1 MSPVRATRRLI
12 AGLPLAIFVGCAAW
26 SEPGVRVELHSR
38 PSVYAGEALRGSA
51 GAVRIEELRWTSSE
65 IELLTCSS
73 AGALGAASIVRAAGR
88 WLLPSAQAHGLSS
101 PTLRAVPT
109 IVDAFASGGVG
120 DLTPPAGQYCGVR
133 YRIAPADA
141 DAIGISGAPE
151 MLGTSFVLR
160 AALDDG
166 AGGERVIELAS
177 QQTLD
182 VTLDVDVELSSE
194 QRGASLA
201 FGCDAER
208 WVRDVDLGQLAFSDG
223 ASEDAILAAFRA
235 SFGVQVE

>member
-1 MSPVRATRRLI
+1 MSPVRAVRRQI
-12 AGLPLAIFVGCAAW
+12 AGLLLAAPIACAAW
-26 SEPGVRVELHSR
+26 SEPGVRVELRSS
-38 PSVYAGEALRGSA
+38 PSVYAGESLRGSA

-73 AGALGAASIVRAAGR
+73 ADARTAAAFMRAAGR
-88 WLLPSAQAHGLSS
+88 WLLPTAEAHGPSS

-141 DAIGISGAPE
+141 DAVGLSGAPD
-151 MLGTSFVLR
+151 MLGASFMLR

-166 AGGERVIELAS
+166 AGGERVIELFS
-177 QQTLD
+177 QQTLE
-182 VTLDVDVELSSE
+182 VTLDLDVELSSE

-223 ASEDAILAAFRA
+223 SSEDAILAAFRA

>member
-1 MSPVRATRRLI
+1 MSSVRATQI
-12 AGLPLAIFVGCAAW
+12 GGLALAASIGCAAW
-26 SEPGVRVELHSR
+26 SEPGVRVELRSR

-65 IELLTCSS
+65 IELLACSS
-73 AGALGAASIVRAAGR
+73 AGALSAASFMRAAGR
-88 WLLPSAQAHGLSS
+88 WLVPTAQAHGLSS
-101 PTLRAVPT
+101 PTVRAVPT
-109 IVDAFASGGVG
+109 IVDAFATGGVG

-141 DAIGISGAPE
+141 DAVGLSGAPE
-151 MLGTSFVLR
+151 MLGASFVLR

-166 AGGERVIELAS
+166 AGGERSIELFS

-194 QRGASLA
+194 RRGASLA

-223 ASEDAILAAFRA
+223 SSEDAILAAFLA